1 MKMFLISDIAKL
13 TNTTIDAVR
22 FYEKKGLLKPVYK
35 AENQYRYYD
44 QSSLARLR
52 FIKNCRNL
60 DLSITEIIQLLSEIE
75 QPNKNCESVDR
86 LIEKHL
92 EDISVK
98 IKELKNFQKD
108 LKDIR
113 SSCKETDQI
122 SSCTIIKNLCER
134 TPKTRQ

>member
-44 QSSLARLR
+44 QSSLARLT

-60 DLSITEIIQLLSEIE
+60 DLSITEITQLLSEIE

-92 EDISVK
+92 EDINVK

-113 SSCKETDQI
+113 SSCKETHQI
-122 SSCTIIKNLCER
+122 SSCTIIKNLYER